1 MRRDHRLFVGID
13 AADGGVHVVKRR
25 TYSLHDAAVGAFQL
39 LAGANE
45 VVLRLFD
52 LRGHRATLIQWQRE
66 VQADLVL
73 PGIVILVLL
82 RIIMGF

>member
-1 MRRDHRLFVGID
+1 MNAQSARRC
-13 AADGGVHVVKRR
+13 GGR
-25 TYSLHDAAVGAFQL
+25 FQL

-52 LRGHRATLIQWQRE
+52 LRGHRAALIQWQR

-73 PGIVILVLL
+73 PGIVIPVLL
-82 RIIMGF
+82 RIIMGFEPL

>member
-1 MRRDHRLFVGID
+1 M
-13 AADGGVHVVKRR
+13 
-25 TYSLHDAAVGAFQL
+25 GAFQL

-52 LRGHRATLIQWQRE
+52 LRGHRAALIQWQRE